1 MTDPKSSLQSFQ
13 GTIHLVFSSHWDREW
28 YLPFQ
33 KFRGKL
39 VKTLDAIFAALES
52 GRLPFYQMDG
62 QFLPV
67 EDYLQIR
74 PEKETLVR
82 RLITEGRFVVGP
94 WYNLS
99 DGFLVSGESLVRNF
113 LMGMRRAEAFG
124 RTGKVGWMCDIFG
137 HNSQMPQILSQLGIE
152 GAIVWRGVDTHIDN
166 PFKWKSPDGS
176 SVSTFR
182 FFRNGYCDFD
192 FEVRKCITN
201 PETPTVGEMVKNALS
216 YFEETRQHTTA
227 SNLLWADAGDHIDFD
242 PAVLDLAAELN
253 RLAGRELVKVST
265 LEEFMAHL
273 AAETAAAP
281 ALEGELRTPCPMG
294 TLAWLIPGVAS
305 SRVPLK
311 QANHACETL
320 LTLWAEPWCAAA
332 AHGLGAEYPARALEL
347 AWEYL
352 LKNHPH
358 DSICGCST
366 DETHA
371 AMPYRFD
378 QCRQIAEF
386 HLDTAFRAVSGAA
399 LAGKLQTGEI
409 GLSLFAPQ
417 GGATYRSPEVTVRL
431 PKDWPQFNEFF
442 GFETKPIF
450 RVYDLENR
458 EVPYQL
464 LQVQPSTIHS
474 RVLPNHFPW
483 TEERQGAR
491 IALDTDIAPGE
502 TRHYL
507 VRRVEGI
514 PVRLSQKNAIGV
526 GRATLRNEFLEVTAA
541 DNGTLSLKSLESGQ
555 THHGLL
561 ALEDTADIGDGWYHG
576 VALQDR
582 AFLSTGGQVTFGL
595 SENGPLLAR
604 LHVRVEWPVPEAFD
618 FKTNE
623 RSRALTPLVVEHVVT
638 LRKGN
643 RHVEI
648 DTTVHNQARDHRLRA
663 LFPSGLKDAD
673 RFWADTPFDAIERPV
688 ALREDNHLLRELQV
702 EMTPQQNWVA
712 TSDSRHGLAVLAP
725 GQYESAVLD
734 QPDRPLCV
742 TLLRAFRRAVMTDG
756 NDGGQIQGTHCF
768 HMAIAPFT
776 GSVPTAGLFQLA
788 QSIAAAPRYVTQEA
802 PEIPSVPQPEP
813 KVRPRIEGNVV
824 LSSACLD
831 ASQQWCFRIFNPES
845 EPATLR
851 LSEGFTWKNTD
862 FRGNA
867 AETVSGPVLTIG
879 AKKIVTLRANAR

>member
-1 MTDPKSSLQSFQ
+1 MTDPNSSLQSFQ
-13 GTIHLVFSSHWDREW
+13 GTIHLVCSSHWDREW

-74 PEKETLVR
+74 PEKEPLVR
-82 RLITEGRFVVGP
+82 RLIKEGRFVVGP

-113 LMGMRRAEAFG
+113 LFGMTRAEAFG
-124 RTGKVGWMCDIFG
+124 HTGKVGWMCDIFG
-137 HNSQMPQILSQLGIE
+137 HNSQMPQILSQLGIK
-152 GAIVWRGVDTHIDN
+152 GAIVWRGVDTRIGN
-166 PFKWKSPDGS
+166 PFTWKSPDGS

-201 PETPTVGEMVKNALS
+201 PETASVADMVKNALN
-216 YFEETRQHTTA
+216 YIEETRQHTTA
-227 SNLLWADAGDHIDFD
+227 SNLLWVDGGDHIDFD
-242 PAVLDLAAELN
+242 PAVLDVAAELN

-265 LEEFMAHL
+265 LDDFMAAI
-273 AAETAAAP
+273 AAEIPEAR
-281 ALEGELRTPCPMG
+281 ALEGEHRIPSTMD
-294 TLAWLIPGVAS
+294 TLGWLIPGVAS

-320 LTLWAEPWCAAA
+320 LTLWAEPWSAAA

-386 HLDTAFRAVSGAA
+386 HLDVAFRAISGAA
-399 LAGKLQTGEI
+399 LAGKVQNGEV
-409 GLSLFAPQ
+409 GLSLFTPQ
-417 GGATYRSPEVTVRL
+417 GGTTFRSPEVTLRL

-442 GFETKPIF
+442 GFETKPLF
-450 RVYDLENR
+450 RIYDLENR

-491 IALDTDIAPGE
+491 VAIDAAIAPGE
-502 TRHYL
+502 ARHY
-507 VRRVEGI
+507 VIRRVEGT
-514 PVRLSQKNAIGV
+514 PVRLPQKNAIGV
-526 GRATLRNEFLEVTAA
+526 GRATLRNEFLEITAE
-541 DNGTLSLKSLESGQ
+541 DNGTLSIKDLKSGQ
-555 THHGLL
+555 TCHGLL

-582 AFLSTGGQVTFGL
+582 AFLSTGGHATFGL
-595 SENGPLLAR
+595 TENGPLLAR
-604 LHVRVEWPVPEAFD
+604 LHVRVEWPVPASFD

-623 RSRALTPLVVEHVVT
+623 RSRDLTPLVVEHVIT
-638 LRKGN
+638 LRKDN

-648 DTTVHNQARDHRLRA
+648 DTTVHNHARDHRLRI
-663 LFPSGLKDAD
+663 LFPSGLNHAD

-688 ALREDNHLLRELQV
+688 ALREDNHLMRELQV

-712 TSDSRHGLAVLAP
+712 TTDSRHGLAVLAP

-756 NDGGQIQGTHCF
+756 NEGGQIQGTHHF
-768 HMAIAPFT
+768 RMAVVPFT

-788 QSIAAAPRYVTQEA
+788 QSLAAIPRYVTQEA
-802 PEIPSVPQPEP
+802 PELKPAPQPAP
-813 KVRPRIEGNVV
+813 KECPRIEGNAV
-824 LSSACLD
+824 LSAAYLD
-831 ASQQWCFRIFNPES
+831 ERQQWCFRIFNPTS

-851 LSEGFTWKNTD
+851 LSEGFAWQLTD
-862 FRGNA
+862 FRGHT
-867 AETVSGPVLTIG
+867 AETISGPAFTIEPR
-879 AKKIVTLRANAR
+879 KILTLRAS